1 MNNREIAKFMRARTL
16 KDRAEQKAIE
26 NANDPLAITN
36 LLYEQNLNV
45 EDMSEAA
52 SHIPLED
59 MCDWYDWEVYRLE
72 RKAMVTA

>member
-1 MNNREIAKFMRARTL
+1 MRARQL
-16 KDRAEQKAIE
+16 KDRNEQQAIE

-52 SHIPLED
+52 EHITLED
-59 MCDWYDWEVYRLE
+59 MRDWYDWEVYRLE

>member
-26 NANDPLAITN
+26 NANNPLAITN

-45 EDMSEAA
+45 EDMSETA

-59 MCDWYDWEVYRLE
+59 MRDWYDWEVYRLE

>member
-45 EDMSEAA
+45 EDMSESAE
-52 SHIPLED
+52 HITLED
-59 MCDWYDWEVYRLE
+59 MRDWYDWEVYRLE